1 MKASHSNPSAFK
13 WSDALPKVMFNLN
26 TDYHSS
32 IRTTAF
38 KAVYGMDHNTGSKK
52 AITNIE
58 ENSLTLDSYDRLIK
72 RSSFTIDSF
81 DRVVRRGDAEEDDE
95 GNASMNDIDDLNLNE
110 ETVSYEQW
118 RLKRWLMLDS
128 KLLMELIGTS
138 REAPR

>member
-1 MKASHSNPSAFK
+1 
-13 WSDALPKVMFNLN
+13 
-26 TDYHSS
+26 
-32 IRTTAF
+32 
-38 KAVYGMDHNTGSKK
+38 MDHNTGSKK